1 MKLTKASLLSVAAAA
16 CMLFAPMNA
25 QAYAGKENISL
36 KTNVKDEKE
45 KEEVLLDEA
54 NEQILDKD
62 IDSYSFTISGTT
74 AEQDA
79 KIVIEKDIT
88 ISNSDFSFEKADDN
102 DGTTGFLLAGNVTF
116 ENCTFTAKEY
126 DGILFELADDAT
138 VTFDTCKFDIEKNE
152 DSIIQAG
159 EQSEIDLIS
168 TDLEVANSK
177 AENALLNFVAKEE
190 TEDEAGNE
198 EEEVLEEELEADN
211 EEEIATQTADI
222 DEDEELIPSALKL
235 QDSTIG
241 VDKADGAVLSNEQ
254 SKPVEVK
261 LDNAGLF
268 VSKAKAGFENITLT
282 GNDSS
287 IDVRNCKEAAFI
299 LQEESSLNETTVLL
313 ENNGSKDIEFD
324 DDATLTIDEATKG
337 KVSVGSVSD
346 DSALTINYKEE
357 TETTPSEDETETDD
371 ANTQEP
377 ETQEPTETAPATIEV
392 VVRYELLNGKTIADS
407 TKETIA
413 TPQDA
418 AGYITGYVH
427 DLSKGINGYN
437 YVDYTYEISDTQI
450 VITLRYEEKEA
461 YSVAVNY
468 YLENETT
475 PIHFA
480 NVITGLKEGESYDAS
495 RFNAIEIE
503 GYTYVS
509 TTGNVTGTVSGA
521 DHVINITCYYKKNAT
536 TSSTTTT
543 NSTPAKG
550 EVVNTS
556 TQTNSTMYLIIG
568 LAAIVV
574 VVILL
579 VVLLRKK
586 KDDK

>member
-1 MKLTKASLLSVAAAA
+1 
-16 CMLFAPMNA
+16 
-25 QAYAGKENISL
+25 
-36 KTNVKDEKE
+36 
-45 KEEVLLDEA
+45 
-54 NEQILDKD
+54 
-62 IDSYSFTISGTT
+62 
-74 AEQDA
+74 
-79 KIVIEKDIT
+79 
-88 ISNSDFSFEKADDN
+88 
-102 DGTTGFLLAGNVTF
+102 
-116 ENCTFTAKEY
+116 
-126 DGILFELADDAT
+126 
-138 VTFDTCKFDIEKNE
+138 
-152 DSIIQAG
+152 
-159 EQSEIDLIS
+159 
-168 TDLEVANSK
+168 
-177 AENALLNFVAKEE
+177 
-190 TEDEAGNE
+190 
-198 EEEVLEEELEADN
+198 
-211 EEEIATQTADI
+211 
-222 DEDEELIPSALKL
+222 
-235 QDSTIG
+235 
-241 VDKADGAVLSNEQ
+241 
-254 SKPVEVK
+254 
-261 LDNAGLF
+261 
-268 VSKAKAGFENITLT
+268 
-282 GNDSS
+282 
-287 IDVRNCKEAAFI
+287 
-299 LQEESSLNETTVLL
+299 LQEDSSLNDTTVLL
-313 ENNGSKDIEFD
+313 EKNGSDIEFD

-337 KVSVGSVSD
+337 KVSVGTVSS

-357 TETTPSEDETETDD
+357 TETTPSQTAPDTDD
-371 ANTQEP
+371 TDSEEP
-377 ETQEPTETAPATIEV
+377 ETQEPAETTPETIEV

-407 TKETIA
+407 TKESVA
-413 TPQDA
+413 TPHDA
-418 AGYITGYVH
+418 AGYIAAYVH

-509 TTGNVTGTVSGA
+509 TTGSLTGTVSGA

-543 NSTPAKG
+543 TTTPEKG